1 MATVESVIVDTNV
14 FIYLVRGSSAKAAK
28 YAPQVDGKRMI
39 LSFATVAELWRGAA
53 TRNYGDASRKR
64 LAADID
70 VAIVVPPNDE
80 LSKRWGE
87 LTAEARAKG
96 HALGQPAQTHDAWV
110 AATAQLYDLPILT
123 DDSDFAGFSG
133 LTLLSPV

>member
-14 FIYLVRGSSAKAAK
+14 FIYLVRGSSVSAAK
-28 YAPQVDGKRMI
+28 YAPQVEGKRMV

-53 TRNYGDASRKR
+53 TRNYNEESRKR

-70 VAIVVPPNDE
+70 VAIVVPPNEE
-80 LSKRWGE
+80 LTKHWGE
-87 LTAEARAKG
+87 LTASARAEG
-96 HALGQPAQTHDAWV
+96 HALGQAAQSHDAWV

-123 DDSDFAGFSG
+123 DDSDFQGFPG
-133 LTLLSPV
+133 LTLLSAV